1 MTVYYTEVATSDKPD
16 AGTDTYIYIKIH
28 GDTGVT
34 TELRLDDPDRNDF
47 EKGAW
52 V

>member
-1 MTVYYTEVATSDKPD
+1 MTVYYTEVATSDKLD

-47 EKGAW
+47 KKGAW

>member
-1 MTVYYTEVATSDKPD
+1 MTVYYTEVATSEKPD

-34 TELRLDDPDRNDF
+34 TELLVDNPLINDF
-47 EKGAW
+47 KKGAW

>member
-1 MTVYYTEVATSDKPD
+1 MTVYYTEFATSNKTD
-16 AGTDTYIYIKIH
+16 AGTDMHIDIKIH

-34 TELRLDDPDRNDF
+34 TKMPLVIDVF
-47 EKGAW
+47 KKGAW